1 MPDLTTITDRVILLT
16 VVALVLYNVVI
27 GVLGGG
33 PATISARMQ
42 HHGYRYPIIVGL
54 AFGLLCHFWWPV
66 FGPRE

>member
-54 AFGLLCHFWWPV
+54 ALALCSHWWWPV
-66 FGPRE
+66 FGSRE